1 MHCNARTMIKIAAA
15 LGGTLAAAY
24 VALPEARE
32 FVAASAP
39 VLLALICPI
48 SMVVM
53 MFMMRSRGGSA
64 PDTSTEPP
72 QVPAAQQPPA
82 QLPPVP
88 AREAPAP

>member
-15 LGGTLAAAY
+15 LGGTLAVAY

-48 SMVVM
+48 SMVAM
-53 MFMMRSRGGSA
+53 ILMMRNPGSA
-64 PDTSTEPP
+64 ETTASAEPP
-72 QVPAAQQPPA
+72 NAAVAAQVIQQAQPA
-82 QLPPVP
+82 K
-88 AREAPAP
+88 ATEAAMP